1 MRTLIPIK
9 HVILLQNLMNLKT
22 QLLPRKTL
30 GALQKRLS
38 DYQMTMIL
46 NQSVDVKRI
55 KTKKKG

>member
-30 GALQKRLS
+30 RALQKRLS
-38 DYQMTMIL
+38 DYQMTMML

-55 KTKKKG
+55 KTKKKA